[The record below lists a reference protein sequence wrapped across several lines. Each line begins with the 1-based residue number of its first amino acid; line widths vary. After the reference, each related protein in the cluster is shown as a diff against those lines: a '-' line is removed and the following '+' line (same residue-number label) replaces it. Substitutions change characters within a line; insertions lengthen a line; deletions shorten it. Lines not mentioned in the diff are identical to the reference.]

1 VGGASRPHITY
12 IPQQLLS
19 APQLLGRLYFFTY
32 PEGKVDDWKDITVEW
47 QGQGAFIG
55 SNVSGG
61 EVQMGLLGEKPG
73 ISPMELVLVA
83 LGGCTGVD
91 VASILE
97 KMRQPLKGL
106 RLRVRGKRSTS
117 YPRVYTEI
125 EVQYL
130 LCGKGLDEEAV
141 RQAIELSKEKYC
153 SVSGMLKAS
162 VDIQFSYQILPDSG
176 EMMIE

>member
-1 VGGASRPHITY
+1 M
-12 IPQQLLS
+12 
-19 APQLLGRLYFFTY
+19 
-32 PEGKVDDWKDITVEW
+32 DDWKDITVEW
-47 QGQGAFIG
+47 QGKGAFIG
-55 SNVSGG
+55 SSASGG
-61 EVQMGLLGEKPG
+61 KVQMGKLGEQPG
-73 ISPMELVLVA
+73 ISPMELVLAA

-97 KMRQPLKGL
+97 KMRQPLKDL
-106 RLRVRGKRSTS
+106 RLRVRGKRSET

-130 LCGKGLDEEAV
+130 LCGDGLNEEAV

-162 VDIQFSYQILPDSG
+162 VDIRFSYQILSDSG
-176 EMMIE
+176 EMMLE